1 MNINWK
7 KWILER
13 LPFSLRVNRIYVFCL
28 LLTLPVRRLHSSF
41 ARWSKKLKG
50 KAGASVQVCMLK
62 KIIYDEIGSNIEI
75 DEGDGKPYDFIVR
88 TSLDNLDGERRM
100 IALLDRYKA
109 AGKSYMYVNE
119 LVSYESLW
127 GEHVC
132 EICEDSAEWSSS
144 NRVCEL
150 KQKQIITI
158 KVRVYYWNTN
168 NGMMFRITSDK
179 LPQIIYIYATSYG
192 GEKWTIELPAGFT
205 GMQEFYRENF
215 DLASL
220 GMSPQEDINY
230 IYQLKTD

>member
-28 LLTLPVRRLHSSF
+28 LLTLPIRQLHSSF

-88 TSLDNLDGERRM
+88 TSLDNLDGKRRM

-132 EICEDSAEWSSS
+132 EICEYSAEWTSDGW
-144 NRVCEL
+144 VCEL
-150 KQKQIITI
+150 RQKEIITI
-158 KVRVYYWNTN
+158 EVDTYYWGDK
-168 NGMMFRITSDK
+168 GMALSITSSG
-179 LPQIIYIYATSYG
+179 LPREIFVYATGYG
-192 GEKWTIELPAGFT
+192 GGEWVIELPAGYT
-205 GMQEFYRENF
+205 GPRTFRHNNF
-215 DLASL
+215 DLARL
-220 GMSPQEDINY
+220 GVSPREDINY
-230 IYQLKTD
+230 IYQLKAN